1 MNMRFIARLS
11 CFCIGRFSSCCLFA
25 EWHHQEAQNV
35 NTKRKH

>member
-11 CFCIGRFSSCCLFA
+11 CFCIGCFSFCCLFA
-25 EWHHQEAQNV
+25 EWHHQEAHNA